1 MADKSEGQTASA
13 EKQKKKS
20 NVINESVKP
29 PSYSCYSESDVEV
42 TPSLK
47 RADSDNKNDVPGRDN
62 DVLLS
67 KNDSLLTSVEG
78 LAAANKNF
86 EARIAQLEK
95 SRSNSRPNLRD
106 EEESRTAESSAQEE
120 KDAAGAED
128 ALGHRTAFLMKISGQ
143 FLTTVTV
150 KRKRKLSPV
159 LMHMSVWTE
168 PATTSTLSWQLNLT
182 RDYFSHQI

>member
-120 KDAAGAED
+120 EEDAARAKMHWSGW
-128 ALGHRTAFLMKISGQ
+128 TVFLMKISEQ
-143 FLTTVTV
+143 FL
-150 KRKRKLSPV
+150 
-159 LMHMSVWTE
+159 
-168 PATTSTLSWQLNLT
+168 
-182 RDYFSHQI
+182 